1 MHHTAAWVNL
11 LKSFLI
17 AFFHC
22 SKSSDG
28 FPTHLVLNEDWSPT
42 DVVFRFLSSHLS
54 SYFPLHPV
62 VSALA
67 DPSAVNGAPPGVHV
81 IAPLHECDL
90 IRRALAGHTSNTASW
105 SFFITFI
112 SCFLFPASTF
122 ITSYLFANL
131 FVLSPTIYEFHE
143 SRPCLFLL
151 SRIYHSAWKSV
162 NVYAQGDR
170 HTDFCCSPFSY
181 KQKWPKYP
189 STEWWTMDLF
199 TYGPYTLATAYH
211 YCASCHMFMYL
222 FVFCLPL

>member
-1 MHHTAAWVNL
+1 M
-11 LKSFLI
+11 
-17 AFFHC
+17 FFCC

-54 SYFPLHPV
+54 SYFPLHHV

-67 DPSAVNGAPPGVHV
+67 ILLLWMGPPGVHV
-81 IAPLHECDL
+81 MAPLHECDL
-90 IRRALAGHTSNTASW
+90 IRRALAGPASNTASW

-122 ITSYLFANL
+122 ITLYLFANL

-151 SRIYHSAWKSV
+151 SHIYLSAWKSV
-162 NVYAQGDR
+162 NVCAQGDR
-170 HTDFCCSPFSY
+170 HTDFCC
-181 KQKWPKYP
+181 
-189 STEWWTMDLF
+189 
-199 TYGPYTLATAYH
+199 G
-211 YCASCHMFMYL
+211 CC
-222 FVFCLPL
+222 C